1 MTTCEL
7 VCRQKNMTTNLYL
20 MFLASKRNSLVIVY
34 KSSSFSAR
42 EFVASFNGG
51 GMLVKFF
58 FEEPEFL
65 TCNMRTSSDRLR
77 LRFDEIACG
86 YGD

>member
-1 MTTCEL
+1 MD
-7 VCRQKNMTTNLYL
+7 
-20 MFLASKRNSLVIVY
+20 S
-34 KSSSFSAR
+34 
-42 EFVASFNGG
+42 SFNGG